1 MQSNTLIEEAEEVLN
16 EEEEDPAWVKAGQNV
31 LANPMKGLKSE
42 NKRLKKLLKE
52 AQQWKPRP
60 QHEVVEITIALQR
73 RQNKLLMDQ
82 NKLFAI
88 MIETLEE
95 NLDKNSFTT
104 MHTYRAKQVVEQ
116 YDW

>member
-16 EEEEDPAWVKAGQNV
+16 EEEEEPAWVKAGQKV
-31 LANPMKGLKSE
+31 LDNSNLESE